1 MLSKE
6 EEVKRSRLWRIVM
19 SVSSVLIIVIAA
31 FFLVKMFRSNP
42 LEGTWKNEE
51 SDMVITIKGSNSLT
65 VSIPEA
71 LEGEGIK
78 ISLDYSMDKD
88 EKTISIKM
96 NEAAKEKAIVGSD
109 GRLTGKAIESAA
121 SSLLTTFDYS
131 VDQKEL
137 TLTEREYRWYPVT
150 GHRVNS
156 KGIPLQEHI
165 STRRGFSFSGW
176 RVIAALLCGY
186 FTGAHLTLNVPCL
199 KINETKHWMVIER

>member
-78 ISLDYSMDKD
+78 ISIDYSIDKD

-96 NEAAKEKAIVGSD
+96 NY
-109 GRLTGKAIESAA
+109 A
-121 SSLLTTFDYS
+121 S
-131 VDQKEL
+131 
-137 TLTEREYRWYPVT
+137 
-150 GHRVNS
+150 
-156 KGIPLQEHI
+156 
-165 STRRGFSFSGW
+165 
-176 RVIAALLCGY
+176 
-186 FTGAHLTLNVPCL
+186 
-199 KINETKHWMVIER
+199 

>member
-19 SVSSVLIIVIAA
+19 TVSSILIVVIAA

-42 LEGTWKNEE
+42 LEGTWRSED
-51 SDMVITIKGSNSLT
+51 SDVVLIIKGNSSLT

-71 LEGEGIK
+71 LEGKGIK
-78 ISLDYSMDKD
+78 MTLGYSIDKD

-96 NEAAKEKAIVGSD
+96 NEQAKEKAVKNSG
-109 GRLTGKAIESAA
+109 GQLTGEMLESAM

-137 TLTEREYRWYPVT
+137 TLTEREY
-150 GHRVNS
+150 GEQMLFI
-156 KGIPLQEHI
+156 KE
-165 STRRGFSFSGW
+165 
-176 RVIAALLCGY
+176 
-186 FTGAHLTLNVPCL
+186 
-199 KINETKHWMVIER
+199 